1 MITTRIPALRNQTF
15 VGLSITIIAIWL
27 AWEIGDSIVARNLG
41 SLEYLGLAFAGC
53 VTAIA
58 ILRSWRLG
66 LYFFL
71 VWVLFEDLT
80 RKFLGNNMVIYF
92 AKDVLVGLVYLSLL
106 VDIRSGRVK
115 VFRPPFLFFLVVFF
129 WLGALEVFNPNSP
142 HILYGL
148 MGIKIYFYYI
158 PLMFVGYALIRDDE
172 DLRKFLVINGR
183 LAGVI
188 GVIGI
193 IQAIIGHS
201 FLNPA
206 TLAPELRDLGALDK
220 VSPITQQ
227 VLSLPTAVFVSAGRF
242 SQYLTTALI
251 LTMGS
256 AGYLLLHTRRSRTLV
271 FFVFGIIGA
280 ATMFS
285 GSRGAVMYA
294 IATVFALSIAFL
306 WGAPWRWQQAHRML
320 KAVRRLF
327 IFGALGLA
335 AILLVFPQ
343 EAGSRIAFYTE
354 TLLPSSSAYQLGHRS
369 WDYPI
374 YNFELAFTNP
384 NWIIGNGIGTASL
397 GTQYVA
403 KIIGKRSPD
412 ISVEEGFGLLI
423 IEMGILAP
431 FLWIAWSAA
440 LLYHSWKVVI
450 GLRET
455 RLFPIAF
462 AILWYSF
469 LLLYPMTFGSI
480 SAFENYVCNFYL
492 WLLVGVLFKLPIV
505 LQNAQAPAVISRRE
519 TDRRIL
525 DSF

>member
-1 MITTRIPALRNQTF
+1 MTTERIPALRNQAF
-15 VGLSITIIAIWL
+15 VGLSITVIGVWL
-27 AWEIGDSIVARNLG
+27 AWEIGNSIVAGNFG
-41 SLEYLGLAFAGC
+41 SLEYLGMGFVGC
-53 VTAIA
+53 VSAIA
-58 ILRSWRLG
+58 ILRNWRLG

-71 VWVLFEDLT
+71 VWVLFEDLA

-92 AKDVLVGLVYLSLL
+92 AKDLLVGLVYLSLL
-106 VDIRSGRVK
+106 ADIRSGRVK
-115 VFRPPFLFFLVVFF
+115 VFRPPFLPFLIGFF
-129 WLGALEVFNPNSP
+129 WLGILEVFNPNSP

-148 MGIKIYFYYI
+148 MGVKIYFYYI

-172 DLRKFLVINGR
+172 DLRKFLVINSL

-193 IQAIIGHS
+193 IQAIVGHS

-206 TLAPELRDLGALDK
+206 TLAPELRDLGELDK
-220 VSPITQQ
+220 VTPITQQ
-227 VLSLPTAVFVSAGRF
+227 VLSLPSAVFVSAGRF

-256 AGYLLLHTRRSRTLV
+256 AGYLLLHTKRSRNLI
-271 FFVFGIIGA
+271 FLVFGIVGV

-335 AILLVFPQ
+335 VILLVFPE

-354 TLLPSSSAYQLGHRS
+354 TLSPSSSAYQLGHRS

-374 YNFELAFTNP
+374 SNLELAFTGP
-384 NWIIGNGIGTASL
+384 NWIMGNGIGTASL

-403 KIIGKRSPD
+403 KIVGKRSPD

-423 IEMGILAP
+423 VEMGILAP

-440 LLYHSWKVVI
+440 LLYYSWKVVI

-455 RLFPIAF
+455 RFFPFAF
-462 AILWYSF
+462 AVFWYSF
-469 LLLYPMTFGSI
+469 LLLYPMTFGSL
-480 SAFENYVCNFYL
+480 SAFENYVCNLYL
-492 WLLVGVLFKLPIV
+492 WLLVGVLFKLPTV
-505 LQNAQAPAVISRRE
+505 LQSAQASALVSQQGTGRR
-519 TDRRIL
+519 RRIG
-525 DSF
+525 F